1 MFNSLLAFFVW
12 KACPFSSFERFLCWK
27 SRNNSQIY
35 LSRFTNYWDS
45 ILILYTTWGAFSLVC
60 FISVFFSFFLSSYFL
75 FLPVFSL
82 IETNDSWDRWDGRG
96 NHYFSRFP
104 LPPANEYSFNSTRF
118 MLLIFTLSICN
129 YQTDSWWDLFSLA
142 IYILFAF
149 LRMLL
154 SRSDWFWHFKLTVRI
169 WAYIKL
175 SLFYYKANALTQ
187 WDLCP

>member
-1 MFNSLLAFFVW
+1 MHF
-12 KACPFSSFERFLCWK
+12 SFEK
-27 SRNNSQIY
+27 HVPSQVLKDFSVENLETTPRSIY
-35 LSRFTNYWDS
+35 LDL
-45 ILILYTTWGAFSLVC
+45 LIIGIVFWYYTQREVHSVWFVLYPY
-60 FISVFFSFFLSSYFL
+60 FFSFFLSSYFL

-154 SRSDWFWHFKLTVRI
+154 SRSGWFWHFKLTVRI

-187 WDLCP
+187 WDLYP

>member
-27 SRNNSQIY
+27 SRTTPRSIY
-35 LSRFTNYWDS
+35 LDL
-45 ILILYTTWGAFSLVC
+45 LIIGIVFWYYTQREVHSVWFVLYPY
-60 FISVFFSFFLSSYFL
+60 FFSFFLSSYFL

-187 WDLCP
+187 WDLYP